1 MTCPL
6 GIRRHASARRRPP
19 ELSLFQRKISRGK
32 YTPGSISSGT
42 GDSSGM
48 NQQVT
53 ASPAGDIDM
62 RMTAGRDLGSAW
74 SETHSLT

>member
-1 MTCPL
+1 
-6 GIRRHASARRRPP
+6 
-19 ELSLFQRKISRGK
+19 
-32 YTPGSISSGT
+32 
-42 GDSSGM
+42 M